1 MIVFVSGPVSSIE
14 HVWTFPEEQ
23 NCWFGTTTPT
33 LHSSASLCSAS
44 LRTKTVRFVSSSE
57 MFLMQDVTAMSERS
71 SYKTDPFFGFRVKSI
86 TLLSV
91 SCVNSFPFSSSF
103 ALLCTFFF
111 IVLCYSLCFSSVT
124 NLFLFTSS
132 PVFCSVS
139 LFIFFPFDLVFLAFD
154 RVPQEEA
161 KTNFES
167 VFFCHNYRAKVQ
179 NTKNE
184 F

>member
-1 MIVFVSGPVSSIE
+1 M
-14 HVWTFPEEQ
+14 WTSPEEQ

-44 LRTKTVRFVSSSE
+44 LRTKTVRFFCSFE
-57 MFLMQDVTAMSERS
+57 MFLMHDVTVTSERS
-71 SYKTDPFFGFRVKSI
+71 SYKKDPALISI
-86 TLLSV
+86 SLGLGLNRLPCCQCHVWMHFLSPLPLLSFV
-91 SCVNSFPFSSSF
+91 
-103 ALLCTFFF
+103 LFFF
-111 IVLCYSLCFSSVT
+111 IVLCFGLCFFSVT

-139 LFIFFPFDLVFLAFD
+139 LFIFFPFYLVFLAFD

-167 VFFCHNYRAKVQ
+167 VFFFCHNYRAKVQ